1 MYVFRS
7 RSACAFSCGVWH
19 FLERLVAES
28 SLLELKRFLL
38 PLPHSTPMC
47 LLRTWSNGWFTS
59 RRMHESEALPCIFG
73 CDADDDLRHYLKCE
87 ALWTCVYSC
96 FNCNTSI
103 LAQTIPER
111 ACVHNVNIANIS
123 RLYTAYS
130 SYHALRKLHSDLIQ
144 NAISSEDFE
153 HVYDEL
159 LPLIHG
165 FKADISCAF

>member
-1 MYVFRS
+1 
-7 RSACAFSCGVWH
+7 
-19 FLERLVAES
+19 
-28 SLLELKRFLL
+28 
-38 PLPHSTPMC
+38 
-47 LLRTWSNGWFTS
+47 
-59 RRMHESEALPCIFG
+59 MHEPEALPCIFG

-87 ALWTCVYSC
+87 ALWACVYSC

>member
-1 MYVFRS
+1 M
-7 RSACAFSCGVWH
+7 
-19 FLERLVAES
+19 
-28 SLLELKRFLL
+28 
-38 PLPHSTPMC
+38 
-47 LLRTWSNGWFTS
+47 
-59 RRMHESEALPCIFG
+59 
-73 CDADDDLRHYLKCE
+73 
-87 ALWTCVYSC
+87 
-96 FNCNTSI
+96 

-111 ACVHNVNIANIS
+111 ACVHNVNLANIS